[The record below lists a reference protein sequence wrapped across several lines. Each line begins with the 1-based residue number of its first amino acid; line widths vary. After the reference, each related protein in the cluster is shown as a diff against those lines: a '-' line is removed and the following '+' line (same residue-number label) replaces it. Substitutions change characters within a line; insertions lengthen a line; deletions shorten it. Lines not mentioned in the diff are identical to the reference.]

1 MAKSSELP
9 TLIRNPV
16 LQGEFLRYCR
26 LHANALTPCN
36 VPVRFPGFG
45 TNHRGICMTAT
56 AGELRAAS
64 GAGNWRTPLVI
75 IVCGCVIALLSFGP
89 RSSLGFFVQPMS
101 WEFSWGRDVFGLAL
115 AVQNLLWGLGQP
127 IAGAIADRFGVM
139 RVICVGAVLYAGG
152 LFMMRYAATPLSLN
166 VGAGVLI
173 GFGLSGCS
181 FNLVLSAFSK
191 LLPPERRGV
200 AVGAGTAA
208 GSFGQFLFA
217 PFGVAMI
224 DNFGWQTALTVFA
237 GLMLLIIPLSLALA
251 TPPATSTNVSAA
263 DQQSFKTAL
272 AEAFGHRSYVLLVLG
287 YFTCGFQLAFI
298 TVHLPA
304 YLVDRGISAQ
314 TGGWVIAA
322 IGLFNI
328 VGSLSVGWLQNMF
341 PMRYILSAIY
351 FLRAMS
357 IIAFISFPITTF
369 SAIMFGAASGLTW
382 LSTVPPTSALV
393 ALMFGTRWFA
403 TLYGFA
409 FVSHQVGGF
418 LGVLLGGIVFE
429 KFGSYASIWW
439 LSVLFGV
446 LSALINLPIV
456 EAPVARP
463 VAQPA

>member
-1 MAKSSELP
+1 MAVATGNISPSSGL
-9 TLIRNPV
+9 
-16 LQGEFLRYCR
+16 
-26 LHANALTPCN
+26 
-36 VPVRFPGFG
+36 G
-45 TNHRGICMTAT
+45 T
-56 AGELRAAS
+56 
-64 GAGNWRTPLVI
+64 WRTPLVI
-75 IVCGCVIALLSFGP
+75 IICGCLIALLSFGP

-101 WEFSWGRDVFGLAL
+101 REFAWGRDVFGLAL
-115 AVQNLLWGLGQP
+115 ALQNLLWGLGQP
-127 IAGAIADRFGVM
+127 IAGAIADRFGILRVM
-139 RVICVGAVLYAGG
+139 IIGALLYACG
-152 LFMMRYAATPLSLN
+152 LLLMRYSTAPLSLDL
-166 VGAGVLI
+166 GAGVLI

-191 LLPPERRGV
+191 LLPVEKRGF
-200 AVGAGTAA
+200 ALGAGTAA

-224 DNFGWQTALTVFA
+224 DNFGWQPALTVFA
-237 GLMLLIIPLSLALA
+237 LLMLLIVPLSLAIA
-251 TPPATSTNVSAA
+251 TPPSASSNEPVG

-287 YFTCGFQLAFI
+287 FFTCGFQLAFI

-304 YLVDRGISAQ
+304 YLADRGVAAQ
-314 TGGWVIAA
+314 TGGWVVAA

-328 VGSLSVGWLQNMF
+328 IGSLSVGWLQNKY
-341 PMRYILSAIY
+341 PKRYILSIIY
-351 FLRAMS
+351 FARALS
-357 IIAFISFPITTF
+357 IMAFISFPITTF
-369 SAIMFGAASGLTW
+369 SAIVFGAATGLTW

-418 LGVLLGGIVFE
+418 LGVLLGGVVFE
-429 KFGSYASIWW
+429 QFGSYTPIWW
-439 LSVLFGV
+439 LSIVFGV

>member
-1 MAKSSELP
+1 MAATNSD
-9 TLIRNPV
+9 
-16 LQGEFLRYCR
+16 LRT
-26 LHANALTPCN
+26 ASAS
-36 VPVRFPGFG
+36 PG
-45 TNHRGICMTAT
+45 
-56 AGELRAAS
+56 
-64 GAGNWRTPLVI
+64 WRTPLVI
-75 IVCGCVIALLSFGP
+75 IICGCAIALLSFGP
-89 RSSLGFFVQPMS
+89 RSTLGFFVQPMS
-101 WEFSWGRDVFGLAL
+101 REFSWGRDVFGLAL

-127 IAGAIADRFGVM
+127 VAGAIADRFGVL
-139 RVICVGAVLYAGG
+139 RVMCVGAVLYAGG
-152 LFMMRYAATPLSLN
+152 LFMMRYAATPLSLDIS
-166 VGAGVLI
+166 AGVLI

-181 FNLVLSAFSK
+181 FNLVLSAFAK

-200 AVGAGTAA
+200 ALGAGTAA

-224 DNFGWQTALTVFA
+224 DNFGWQMALTVFA
-237 GLMLLIIPLSLALA
+237 SLMLLIVPLSLALA
-251 TPPATSTNVSAA
+251 TPPATSANVPAA
-263 DQQSFKTAL
+263 DQQSFRTAL

-287 YFTCGFQLAFI
+287 FFTCGFQLAFI

-304 YLVDRGISAQ
+304 YLVDQGIPAQ

-328 VGSLSVGWLQNMF
+328 VGSLGVGWLQNFF
-341 PMRYILSAIY
+341 PKRYILSAIY

-357 IIAFISFPITTF
+357 IVAFISFPITTF
-369 SAIMFGAASGLTW
+369 SAIVFGAATGLTW

-429 KFGSYASIWW
+429 KFGSYTPIWW

-456 EAPVARP
+456 EEPVERP